1 MGLLIAAIRLF
12 VAPISGVSALPFSG
26 DMISLT
32 ATVRAS
38 ADQISCDLAGESVV
52 LSLKNSLYYAL
63 DPVGT
68 RIWELL
74 QEPRTVASIRDVILE
89 EYDVEAGRCE
99 SDLINLLGDLDAQG
113 LIEVS
118 A

>member
-1 MGLLIAAIRLF
+1 
-12 VAPISGVSALPFSG
+12 
-26 DMISLT
+26 MISLT

-38 ADQISCDLAGESVV
+38 TDQISCDLAGESVV

-74 QEPRTVASIRDVILE
+74 QEPRTVASIRDAILE

-99 SDLINLLGDLDAQG
+99 SDLVKLLADLDAQG
-113 LIEVS
+113 LIEVTG
-118 A
+118 

>member
-1 MGLLIAAIRLF
+1 
-12 VAPISGVSALPFSG
+12 
-26 DMISLT
+26 MISLT

-63 DPVGT
+63 DPVGA

-74 QEPRTVASIRDVILE
+74 QEPRTVASIRDILLD
-89 EYDVEAGRCE
+89 EYDVEAARCE
-99 SDLINLLGDLDAQG
+99 GDLIKLLTELDTQG
-113 LIEVS
+113 LLEVVVLAS
-118 A
+118 DSGAKLEETG